1 MVTDPLPQGKGGEQM
16 VAEGLRHRRPDA
28 TPAACENRR
37 EGAGYFAADI
47 DSTWIVMVLASSVP
61 VTRTFCPANLS
72 GVF

>member
-1 MVTDPLPQGKGGEQM
+1 MKTRSPRGSVW
-16 VAEGLRHRRPDA
+16 RRRPERQAEEDDDEREA
-28 TPAACENRR
+28 NKNRR

-47 DSTWIVMVLASSVP
+47 DSTWIVVVLASTVP

>member
-1 MVTDPLPQGKGGEQM
+1 METRGPGSTRRRGFPQRRVNERNGERE
-16 VAEGLRHRRPDA
+16 AN
-28 TPAACENRR
+28 ENRR

-47 DSTWIVMVLASSVP
+47 DSTWIVLVLASTVP